1 MSLKSRIEALILQI
15 SNAKTSLR
23 HALSNKGVSVP
34 ISPTWDEI
42 TQGIND
48 IEIPVMPKVSL
59 SFSSGVYSAY
69 LEGGNFNTV
78 EYTVYYNDRIK
89 FNPGTIQSIVN
100 WMNEDLVNKVIVW
113 CVVSS
118 QVSAGS
124 PKSFLAISELNQGTN
139 WSQLIKAANNVEWR
153 GGIMRLTKST
163 AASGGTKLTFQG
175 NHVLISYNNIKINK
189 GNHKKFKKTSLSS
202 LRCNRMC
209 L

>member
-1 MSLKSRIEALILQI
+1 MSLKSRIEAIILQI

-23 HALSNKGVSVP
+23 SALSNKGVSVP

-59 SFSSGVYSAY
+59 SFSSGIYSAY

-78 EYTVYYNDRIK
+78 EYTVYYNGRIK

-100 WMNEDLVNKVIVW
+100 WMNQDLVNKVLVNKVIVW

-118 QVSAGS
+118 QVTAGS

-153 GGIMRLTKST
+153 GGIMRLTT
-163 AASGGTKLTFQG
+163 QQ
-175 NHVLISYNNIKINK
+175 H
-189 GNHKKFKKTSLSS
+189 
-202 LRCNRMC
+202 LRELN
-209 L
+209 